1 MASVKETGSF
11 FTHGDSKQYEFV
23 LTLYPQALKLKAK
36 EKKLKKPEDLLKLDA
51 WYQEELPKKIRARGK
66 DAHLTHDELVQCMK
80 WKLTRGKFYSQMIN
94 LVMINTP
101 KAVATETRKALRK
114 LPNLESALNN
124 LSSLKGVGTT
134 MATAILAAAAPEIA
148 PFMAD
153 ECLMAIPDIEGL
165 DYTAKEYLKYVQHIR
180 TVVDRLN
187 AENQNS
193 AWSPHRVELALWCH
207 YVTRKLEPSLLDGIP
222 GLEEESKENAVDGK
236 DSEDSSSGPLALANT
251 EDSSEATN
259 DSLSVVINSEETSR
273 EPTTNGNGNDTTN
286 DNTND
291 NTTNDHD
298 SSLADGVPTNG
309 ASVVAPDDNAA
320 VVGGRD
326 DNAVIG
332 GDDNAVVDQEELSLE
347 PSSKKIRLQEP
358 EEGTA

>member
-1 MASVKETGSF
+1 
-11 FTHGDSKQYEFV
+11 
-23 LTLYPQALKLKAK
+23 
-36 EKKLKKPEDLLKLDA
+36 
-51 WYQEELPKKIRARGK
+51 
-66 DAHLTHDELVQCMK
+66 
-80 WKLTRGKFYSQMIN
+80 
-94 LVMINTP
+94 
-101 KAVATETRKALRK
+101 
-114 LPNLESALNN
+114 
-124 LSSLKGVGTT
+124 
-134 MATAILAAAAPEIA
+134 
-148 PFMAD
+148 
-153 ECLMAIPDIEGL
+153 MAIPDIEGL

-193 AWSPHRVELALWCH
+193 AWSPHRVELALWSH

-222 GLEEESKENAVDGK
+222 GLEDESKENGTAKSSDIANGSPTGIAILSWKSIFFLTDFLIVIVAVDGK

-291 NTTNDHD
+291 HDNNTNDHD

-309 ASVVAPDDNAA
+309 GSVVAPDDNA

>member
-1 MASVKETGSF
+1 
-11 FTHGDSKQYEFV
+11 
-23 LTLYPQALKLKAK
+23 
-36 EKKLKKPEDLLKLDA
+36 
-51 WYQEELPKKIRARGK
+51 
-66 DAHLTHDELVQCMK
+66 
-80 WKLTRGKFYSQMIN
+80 MIN

-193 AWSPHRVELALWCH
+193 AWSPHRVELALWSH

-222 GLEEESKENAVDGK
+222 GLEEESKENGKDKTTDIANGSPTVADGK
-236 DSEDSSSGPLALANT
+236 DSEDSSSGPLALAVT

-259 DSLSVVINSEETSR
+259 DSISVVINSEETSR

-291 NTTNDHD
+291 HDNNTNDHD
-298 SSLADGVPTNG
+298 SSLVVPTNG
-309 ASVVAPDDNAA
+309 DSVV
-320 VVGGRD
+320 GD
-326 DNAVIG
+326 DNAVDGGTDNTAVVGG
-332 GDDNAVVDQEELSLE
+332 GDDNATVDQEELE
-347 PSSKKIRLQEP
+347 PSAKKIRLQEP

>member
-1 MASVKETGSF
+1 MATVKETATF
-11 FTHGDSKQYEFV
+11 FTHGNCKQFEFA
-23 LTLYPQALKLKAK
+23 LSLYPQALKLKAK
-36 EKKLKKPEDLLKLDA
+36 EKNKKPEELMKLDA
-51 WYQEELPKKIRARGK
+51 WYQEELPKRIRARGK

-134 MATAILAAAAPEIA
+134 MATAVLAAAAPEIA

-153 ECLMAIPDIEGL
+153 ECLMAIPDIEGI

-187 AENQNS
+187 AECQNNTWS
-193 AWSPHRVELALWCH
+193 AHRVELAIWAH
-207 YVTRKLEPSLLDGIP
+207 YIARKLEPSLLDGMP
-222 GLEEESKENAVDGK
+222 GLEDSAKENGNSEEKTTEITNGSPAALDGK
-236 DSEDSSSGPLALANT
+236 DSEDSSSIPPALAAT

-273 EPTTNGNGNDTTN
+273 EPTTNGNEATNDNETTN
-286 DNTND
+286 DQD
-291 NTTNDHD
+291 TTTTDETQ
-298 SSLADGVPTNG
+298 TNG
-309 ASVVAPDDNAA
+309 SEGNGIT
-320 VVGGRD
+320 GGDAD
-326 DNAVIG
+326 DNAVA
-332 GDDNAVVDQEELSLE
+332 DRDEVE
-347 PSSKKIRLQEP
+347 PSSKKIRLQEA

>member
-1 MASVKETGSF
+1 MASVKETATF
-11 FTHGDSKQYEFV
+11 FTHGTARQFEFV
-23 LTLYPQALKLKAK
+23 LSLYPQALKLKAQ
-36 EKKLKKPEDLLKLDA
+36 EKNKKPEELMKLDA

-80 WKLTRGKFYSQMIN
+80 WKLTRGKFYAQMTN
-94 LVMINTP
+94 LVKINTP

-134 MATAILAAAAPEIA
+134 MATAVLAAAAPEIA

-153 ECLMAIPDIEGL
+153 ECLMAIPDIEGI

-187 AENQNS
+187 AECPNQTNS
-193 AWSPHRVELALWCH
+193 WNPHRVELALWSH
-207 YVTRKLEPSLLDGIP
+207 YVTRKLDPTLLDGIP
-222 GLEEESKENAVDGK
+222 DLDEAPKENGNSDKEKSDAITNGSENSVMDGK
-236 DSEDSSSGPLALANT
+236 DSEDSSGPIVAGT

-273 EPTTNGNGNDTTN
+273 EPPTNGN

-291 NTTNDHD
+291 AATPATPTN
-298 SSLADGVPTNG
+298 ATNG
-309 ASVVAPDDNAA
+309 ATAIEGTESVADAEVDA
-320 VVGGRD
+320 V
-326 DNAVIG
+326 
-332 GDDNAVVDQEELSLE
+332 EE
-347 PSSKKIRLQEP
+347 PSSKKIRLETD
-358 EEGTA
+358 EGAA